1 MQVSKV
7 KAQKPDPSPCHSTSH
22 TESIRSNIIE
32 KTDGWGFTEKLPSSP
47 SPWETYAMSWL
58 KAPFCTDKATLTNR
72 DTQQSWGLTESLRL
86 PELPL
91 LPCKMRVILNLA
103 GFGDG
108 TKEVFLWTVPA
119 TGSECIHVSSPR
131 NSHPALNCFNLIT
144 PLSQIQIIEHH
155 LRDYNWDKGLQT

>member
-22 TESIRSNIIE
+22 TESIRSNIVE
-32 KTDGWGFTEKLPSSP
+32 KTDGWGFTETFALRKY
-47 SPWETYAMSWL
+47 TVSWL

-72 DTQQSWGLTESLRL
+72 DTQQSWGLIKSLRL

-108 TKEVFLWTVPA
+108 TTEVFLWTVPA
-119 TGSECIHVSSPR
+119 TGSERIHVSSPR
-131 NSHPALNCFNLIT
+131 NSHPALNCFNLNT
-144 PLSQIQIIEHH
+144 PLSQIQIIDHH
-155 LRDYNWDKGLQT
+155 LRDYKLR